1 MEKMKTHTYLE
12 KIFSKVVLLMFIA
25 LTIIQPPA
33 LLMAQNQ
40 EFEEANQIMQG
51 MNESLKEVNADI
63 EQVQSYYQQLKDCLS
78 GAGETGTECQQYIDL
93 LYNMEGGGIELQDQ
107 VMTVKEL
114 GNQIIQRFEETNAF
128 QMLNDAAERFGSI
141 GTMVDNSANAMAFA
155 QKFNPEGAREDPTRA
170 LRMIGEAIGGAAGSL
185 PYPMDKIFEGY
196 ANSVTVIIG
205 RLNQLQNKI
214 EEARQGS
221 LGASYSGYAAA
232 QEFFDTNFASNSRLS
247 IEFFDVTSQFRLL
260 GGDVQVFQN
269 LGSLTSE
276 YYVYKGDTNRGWI
289 APTVFSEIYN
299 YFEAVPSSDK
309 SEVTVGYRAEL
320 IVSQAISNPRAE
332 INEAKEHYNTFR
344 EIDTQFYVRRILEE
358 MQLLNSMNSLVEAGE
373 DAFIGYWLLIASKH
387 REIRNIVE
395 VITGY
400 VYSEGKVL
408 KETESGREP
417 APGELV
423 TLTVSG
429 GGTGQVSSEENG
441 DYFVYTRGREG
452 SDFTITAGQ
461 GEERFEES
469 GNFYQQGFDGFNLIL
484 KSVEE
489 IPVSLTISPAEAS
502 LEIDGSVSF
511 TVFAVF
517 DDESTRN
524 VTELATW
531 NTGSSSFTAT
541 EAGETTVTATY
552 LGLSASAVV
561 IVEEAAPQCN
571 EPSEVLDEETGNC
584 VCNTAE
590 GYEMNEE
597 LGKCINIDEALEEVT
612 EEGDALCDEQSLIA
626 SLARLDEIVASGN
639 RLAANFRATVNKFMK
654 EVNDQNSDICENTI
668 IAAAFAGAKDQQAEY
683 QVLVDEATRLSTDL
697 ILESSLCPLEDVE
710 IDINSILQKISQL
723 GPIQGEMEDGLA
735 MMEDQLQQQSCDTQ
749 EVEDQGDTIAERDD
763 PEVIQAG
770 GTGATEICGD
780 GIDND
785 GNGLID
791 DGCAGASNFNVTIS
805 LYDSGNLADDVFGL
819 SVSGQGNLGNTPEGG
834 LRVYPLRLSPGS
846 YVATITV
853 IKAPDNQGTYTISI
867 MEGSQ
872 VLNSSTGSPPQG
884 SVIDVPF
891 SVGGNSDATAETES
905 MLPMLM
911 NSMRQIDQTEGSN

>member
-1 MEKMKTHTYLE
+1 MEKYNKSNI
-12 KIFSKVVLLMFIA
+12 KFSKVVLWVCVVFAINHV
-25 LTIIQPPA
+25 PVK
-33 LLMAQNQ
+33 LMAQGE

-51 MNESLKEVNADI
+51 MNQSIKDVNSDI
-63 EQVQSYYQQLKDCLS
+63 EQIQTYYTQLKDCLS
-78 GAGETGTECQQYIDL
+78 GSGETGSECQQYIDL
-93 LYNMEGGGIELQDQ
+93 IYNMEGGGIELHDE
-107 VMTVKEL
+107 VMTVKEI
-114 GNQIIQRFEETNAF
+114 GNQIIQRFEESNAY
-128 QMLNDAAERFGSI
+128 QMLSDAASTFGSI
-141 GTMVDNSANAMAFA
+141 GTLVDNSANALQFA
-155 QKFNPEGAREDPTRA
+155 EKFNPEGARGDPTRG
-170 LRMIGEAIGGAAGSL
+170 LRLIGETIGNAAGSL
-185 PYPMDKIFEGY
+185 PYPLDEIFKGY
-196 ANSVTVIIG
+196 AESVTKIVG
-205 RLNQLQNKI
+205 RLNELQNKI
-214 EEARQGS
+214 EQARQGS

-232 QEFFDTNFASNSRLS
+232 QEFFDNNFASSSRLS
-247 IEFFDVTSQFRLL
+247 IEFFDVTSQFPLL

-289 APTVFSEIYN
+289 APTVFREIYG

-309 SEVTVGYRAEL
+309 SEVTVDYRPEL
-320 IVSQAISNPRAE
+320 FVSQAISNPRAD
-332 INEAKEHYNTFR
+332 INEAKDHYNSFR
-344 EIDTQFYVRRILEE
+344 EIDSQFYVRRILEE
-358 MQLLNSMNSLVEAGE
+358 MQLLNSMNSLLEVGE

-387 REIRNIVE
+387 REIRNIVD

-408 KETESGREP
+408 RETEAGQEP

-423 TLTVSG
+423 TLSVSG
-429 GGTGQVSSEENG
+429 AGTGQVSSDENG
-441 DYFVYTRGREG
+441 DYFVFTRGRIG
-452 SDFTITAGQ
+452 SNFTITAGQ

-489 IPVSLTISPAEAS
+489 TPVSLTISPTEAN
-502 LEIDGSVSF
+502 LEIGGSVSF
-511 TVFAVF
+511 AVFAVF
-517 DDESTRN
+517 EDESTRN

-531 NTGSSSFTAT
+531 NTGNSSFTAT
-541 EAGETTVTATY
+541 EAGETTVTASY
-552 LGLSASAVV
+552 MGLSASSAVT
-561 IVEEAAPQCN
+561 VEEATPQCN
-571 EPSEVLDEETGNC
+571 EPSEVLDEETGSC
-584 VCNTAE
+584 VCNAAE

-597 LGKCINIDEALEEVT
+597 LGKCINIDEALEEVI
-612 EEGDALCDEQSLIA
+612 EDGEDALCDEESLLA

-639 RLAANFRATVNKFMK
+639 RMAANFRATVNKFMK
-654 EVNDQNSDICENTI
+654 EINDQNSNVCENTI
-668 IAAAFAGAKDQQAEY
+668 IAAAFASAKDQQAEY
-683 QVLVDEATRLSTDL
+683 QLLVDEATSLSTDL
-697 ILESSLCPLEDVE
+697 ILESSLCPLEEVE

-723 GPIQGEMEDGLA
+723 GPTQGEMDDGLSL
-735 MMEDQLQQQSCDTQ
+735 MDDQLQQQSCDTQ

-872 VLNSSTGSPPQG
+872 VLNSSTGSPSQG
-884 SVIDVPF
+884 AVIDVPF
-891 SVGGNSDATAETES
+891 SVGGNSDASAETES

-911 NSMRQIDQTEGSN
+911 NSLRQIDQAEGSY